1 MKVFTGIIEEI
12 GEIENISSGIK
23 SKKLEIKA
31 EKVLKDLKIG
41 DSMNINGACQT
52 VIEVKQNSFV
62 VQAVEETLKKTNLGR
77 LKKRDRVNLERA
89 LKLSDRLSGHLLSGH
104 IDCTAEIKSIN
115 SAGDSL
121 IYEISFPLEYAD
133 LLVEKGSIAVEGISL
148 TIAELKKSSFVV
160 SVIPFT
166 LKMTDLK
173 EKKIKD
179 IVNLEFDLLGKYV
192 KRILESKEKEESKIN
207 EEWLREKL

>member
-1 MKVFTGIIEEI
+1 MFTGIIEEI
-12 GEIENISSGIK
+12 GEIEYISSGIK
-23 SKKLEIKA
+23 SKNLKVKA
-31 EKVLKDLKIG
+31 EKVLKDLKTG
-41 DSMNINGACQT
+41 DSVNISGACQT

-62 VQAVEETLKKTNLGR
+62 VQAVEETLKRSNLSR
-77 LKKRDRVNLERA
+77 LKTGDEVNLERA
-89 LKLSDRLSGHLLSGH
+89 LRFSDRLGGHLLSGH

-115 SAGDSL
+115 STGDSL

-166 LKMTDLK
+166 LKTTNLK
-173 EKKIKD
+173 EKKVKD

-192 KRILESKEKEESKIN
+192 KKMLNEKEIKETKIT

>member
-1 MKVFTGIIEEI
+1 MFTGIIEEI
-12 GEIENISSGIK
+12 GGIENISSGIK

-31 EKVLKDLKIG
+31 EKVLKDLRIG
-41 DSMNINGACQT
+41 DSVNINGACQT
-52 VIEVKQNSFV
+52 VIEVKQKSFT
-62 VQAVEETLKKTNLGR
+62 VQAMEETLKRTDLSR

-89 LKLSDRLSGHLLSGH
+89 LRFSDRLGGHLISGH

-121 IYEISFPLEYAD
+121 IFEISFPLEYAD

-166 LKMTDLK
+166 LKTTNLK

-192 KRILESKEKEESKIN
+192 KRILESKEKEESKIT
-207 EEWLREKL
+207 EEWLNQKL

>member
-1 MKVFTGIIEEI
+1 VFTGIIEEV
-12 GEIENISSGIK
+12 GEIAAISSGVK
-23 SKKLEIKA
+23 SKELEIKA

-62 VQAVEETLKKTNLGR
+62 VQAVEETLKRTNLGR
-77 LKKRDRVNLERA
+77 LKKGDRVNLERA
-89 LKLSDRLSGHLLSGH
+89 LKLSGRLGGHLLSGH

-133 LLVEKGSIAVEGISL
+133 LLMEKGSIAVEGISL
-148 TIAELKKSSFVV
+148 TITELKKSSFVV

-173 EKKIKD
+173 EKEVKD

-207 EEWLREKL
+207 EEWLRENL

>member
-1 MKVFTGIIEEI
+1 MFTGIIEEV
-12 GEIENISSGIK
+12 GEIAAISSGVK

-62 VQAVEETLKKTNLGR
+62 VQAVEETLKRTNLGR
-77 LKKRDRVNLERA
+77 LKKGDRVNLERA
-89 LKLSDRLSGHLLSGH
+89 LKLSGRLGGHLLSGH

-133 LLVEKGSIAVEGISL
+133 LLMEKGSIAVEGISL
-148 TIAELKKSSFVV
+148 TITELKKSSFVV

-173 EKKIKD
+173 EKEVKD

-207 EEWLREKL
+207 EEWLRENL

>member
-1 MKVFTGIIEEI
+1 VFTGIIEEV
-12 GEIENISSGIK
+12 GEIAAISSGVK

-62 VQAVEETLKKTNLGR
+62 VQAVEETLKRTNLGR
-77 LKKRDRVNLERA
+77 LKKGDRVNLERA
-89 LKLSDRLSGHLLSGH
+89 LKLSGRLGGHLLSGH

-133 LLVEKGSIAVEGISL
+133 LLMEKGSIAVEGISL
-148 TIAELKKSSFVV
+148 TITELKKSSFVV

-173 EKKIKD
+173 EKEVKD

-207 EEWLREKL
+207 EEWLRENL

>member
-1 MKVFTGIIEEI
+1 MFTGIIEEV
-12 GEIENISSGIK
+12 GEIAAISSGVK
-23 SKKLEIKA
+23 SKELEIKA

-62 VQAVEETLKKTNLGR
+62 VQAVEETLKRTNLGR
-77 LKKRDRVNLERA
+77 LKKGDRVNLERA
-89 LKLSDRLSGHLLSGH
+89 LKLSGRLGGHLLSGH

-133 LLVEKGSIAVEGISL
+133 LLMEKGSIAVEGISL
-148 TIAELKKSSFVV
+148 TITELKKSSFVV

-166 LKMTDLK
+166 LKVTDLK
-173 EKKIKD
+173 EKEVKD

-207 EEWLREKL
+207 EEWLRENL